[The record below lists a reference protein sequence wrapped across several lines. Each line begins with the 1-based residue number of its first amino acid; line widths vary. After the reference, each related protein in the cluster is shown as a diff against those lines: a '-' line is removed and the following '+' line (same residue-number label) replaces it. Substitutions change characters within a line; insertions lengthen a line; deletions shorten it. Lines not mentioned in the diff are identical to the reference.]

1 MKEGA
6 CFSSFRL
13 CLEARERKRAFLLRG
28 DDFFCFPFVYVETQY
43 TYSFQVES
51 RDLGGWWRKRAQAEE
66 TGFSSFPGLG
76 IFTDDLSLAL
86 RKHQK
91 KEKLAGWNKNKKEKN
106 SGLVCVALSAFR
118 QTLREHRQRPSPF
131 LIPFERDITCC
142 WGLDLANRWLWSSS
156 SFASTLFKKRKCFE

>member
-28 DDFFCFPFVYVETQY
+28 DDFFFF
-43 TYSFQVES
+43 SFRLRRNPVHIQ
-51 RDLGGWWRKRAQAEE
+51 KRAQAEE

-91 KEKLAGWNKNKKEKN
+91 KRETGRVEQKQKGEEFRPGVC
-106 SGLVCVALSAFR
+106 GLVCIPSEFMRAQAEAKSIPHSIRKRHYVL
-118 QTLREHRQRPSPF
+118 LRPRPSQQMT
-131 LIPFERDITCC
+131 LI
-142 WGLDLANRWLWSSS
+142 
-156 SFASTLFKKRKCFE
+156 